1 MTKRDVRLELVG
13 HLLEHG
19 GTRVTRD
26 LNRPIRCE
34 QCHGHL
40 HIGTDARTGEVVEEC
55 PRCGV
60 SRLVPRFLPADE
72 EE

>member
-1 MTKRDVRLELVG
+1 MTKRDLRLNLVG

-19 GTRVTRD
+19 GKRVTRD
-26 LNRPIRCE
+26 LNRTIRCE

-40 HIGTDARTGEVVEEC
+40 DIGTNPVTGVVVEEC
-55 PRCGV
+55 PRCGM
-60 SRLVPRFLPADE
+60 SQPVPRFLPAE